1 MLVRIVRM
9 TFRPDRLDAF
19 HALFEESAPKIR
31 SAPGCR
37 FLSLLEDARY
47 PNILATY
54 SLWEAPDDLERYR
67 RSELFRTTWART
79 KPLFAAPPT
88 AQSFRAVVGTT
99 PGAEA

>member
-19 HALFEESAPKIR
+19 RSLFEQSAPKIR

-54 SLWEAPDDLERYR
+54 SLWETPEDLERYR
-67 RSELFRTTWART
+67 ASELFRSTWAQT
-79 KPLFAAPPT
+79 KPHFAAPPV
-88 AQSFRAVVGTT
+88 ANSFRAVVGPT
-99 PGAEA
+99 PGEAL